1 MRSRLKVGDGVFIT
15 GTDTPAV
22 VIDVKRDDDG
32 NCLYLMRYGNLFM
45 QRLEQHWFSIKV
57 LSASTK

>member
-1 MRSRLKVGDGVFIT
+1 MKLKKGMGVFIQS
-15 GTDTPAV
+15 TPGV
-22 VIDVKRDDDG
+22 VLEVNADKDAALVV
-32 NCLYLMRYGNLFM
+32 YGNLAM